1 MLSYRHAFHAANHAD
16 VLKHLTLIACLD
28 YLGRKPVP
36 YLYVDTHAGAGAYEL
51 DVGYAALNAEWA
63 GGWQRLTA
71 EVDAPLA
78 VATPDLVKRYIS
90 LVDSFRQAV
99 GDEAAY
105 PGSPLLAASCL
116 TPGSRA
122 VFCELHPADH
132 ALLAERCQRDA
143 RLQIRREDGFSS
155 LIALLPPPTRRG
167 LVLID
172 PSYELAAD
180 YTRLVVA
187 LGDALKRFAT
197 GMYLVWYPILQR
209 PEALG
214 LPGHLAALATAAGR
228 PWLDAR
234 LPVEATQPGARGMSG
249 SGIFIVNP
257 PYTLDAELRL
267 LLPYLSAR
275 LSQADAG
282 WSLKA
287 GAEA

>member
-132 ALLAERCQRDA
+132 AGATGKQVLEFEVRHFP
-143 RLQIRREDGFSS
+143 GFQPQCRATSDPHQ
-155 LIALLPPPTRRG
+155 LPRLLP
-167 LVLID
+167 
-172 PSYELAAD
+172 
-180 YTRLVVA
+180 
-187 LGDALKRFAT
+187 
-197 GMYLVWYPILQR
+197 
-209 PEALG
+209 
-214 LPGHLAALATAAGR
+214 
-228 PWLDAR
+228 
-234 LPVEATQPGARGMSG
+234 
-249 SGIFIVNP
+249 
-257 PYTLDAELRL
+257 
-267 LLPYLSAR
+267 
-275 LSQADAG
+275 
-282 WSLKA
+282 
-287 GAEA
+287 